1 MYSTQGAI
9 HGWRQYICPDL
20 CVKITSTCTVMYNY
34 CTHCMYSCTLYS
46 TQVAI
51 HGGRQY
57 ICQAAHQITATAAP
71 LNSKSKSTNQC
82 RGK

>member
-1 MYSTQGAI
+1 MYSA
-9 HGWRQYICPDL
+9 
-20 CVKITSTCTVMYNY
+20 
-34 CTHCMYSCTLYS
+34 
-46 TQVAI
+46 QVAI

-82 RGK
+82 RGKYLLIFNIRCFEMMLMMNATNSM